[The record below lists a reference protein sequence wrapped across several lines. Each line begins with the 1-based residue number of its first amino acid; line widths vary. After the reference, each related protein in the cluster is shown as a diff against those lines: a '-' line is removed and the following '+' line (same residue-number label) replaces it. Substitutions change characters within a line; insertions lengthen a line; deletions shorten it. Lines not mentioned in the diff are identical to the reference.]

1 MGEKN
6 LNKDFS
12 NTRRGGGHH
21 FEKVFLKILAFLFD
35 GFPEDMRHFQLLDWL
50 LSDDPYC
57 FGDADDGKHE
67 NMKKKKKQQGAR
79 SFCIART
86 SQCYSWCRYC
96 LCLLLVIS
104 MKIWGWHDMV
114 TYQEPKRFPSKSLQD
129 QNHQKAKIKDHHKFL
144 EKLIFKCLRYRHGRH
159 WCCREA
165 NCEESEE
172 NLKDF
177 VLSWFC

>member
-1 MGEKN
+1 MGEKIWIRISQIQ
-6 LNKDFS
+6 D
-12 NTRRGGGHH
+12 GGG
-21 FEKVFLKILAFLFD
+21 VTILRKFFSKFLFFLND

-79 SFCIART
+79 SFRIAGT
-86 SQCYSWCRYC
+86 SQCYSWCWYC

-144 EKLIFKCLRYRHGRH
+144 EKLIF
-159 WCCREA
+159 
-165 NCEESEE
+165 S
-172 NLKDF
+172 
-177 VLSWFC
+177 SWGFGMAGIDAAVKPIARKVRKTWKISF